1 MLDLEGDFAKSSKPK
16 SKTKRL
22 LIGIVALSVVAG
34 IGNTLAA
41 SISLNSGDPIEFG
54 QGMAAT
60 VACSGSSNLNITPV
74 TSFTNSTGAGSYKLS
89 GFNVSNI
96 PDECFGKD
104 FVIRAYDDTNSAPL
118 ALFDTSSSD
127 IAVYYNSGLFNI
139 SATAN
144 NGPTGMRVTTEGAG
158 EFSVTFTNPVAL
170 STDIASLTIESVD
183 HDFSRIFLGSV
194 GPGGGIVF
202 YYSPTAFTAQ
212 YSTCATDCHYLEF
225 APENWR
231 SPDSTMYWSADTT
244 NSVGSTT
251 NGYGAGSANTRLMR
265 DAAGAGD
272 TSNNVGLL
280 ALSYAASDNSAG
292 QWYVPT
298 NAEMNAAFNFSL
310 ENGFVGGFTN
320 SEPWYW
326 TSYEVSDTPSQV
338 VGTAYNS
345 PYINTPFPKE
355 WLGLLRPIRAF

>member
-1 MLDLEGDFAKSSKPK
+1 MILNLHETTPRRVRKKPGGF
-16 SKTKRL
+16 L
-22 LIGIVALSVVAG
+22 FLIAVTGGALF
-34 IGNTLAA
+34 IGNTLAGN
-41 SISLNSGDPIEFG
+41 ISLNSNGPIEFG

-60 VACSGSSNLNITPV
+60 VACSGTQSLKINPV

-89 GFNVSNI
+89 GLNVSNI
-96 PDECFGKD
+96 PEECFGKD
-104 FVIRAYDDTNSAPL
+104 FVIRAYDGTNSAPL
-118 ALFDTSSSD
+118 ALFNTSFSD
-127 IAVYYNSGLFNI
+127 IAVYNNSGIFNV

-144 NGPTGMRVTTEGAG
+144 NEPTGMSVTTESNS
-158 EFSVTFTNPVAL
+158 EFSITFSSPEVS
-170 STDIASLTIESVD
+170 STVIKTLTIESVD

-231 SPDSTMYWSADTT
+231 TPDSTIYWSADTAT
-244 NSVGSTT
+244 SVGSTT

-265 DAAGAGD
+265 DAVGAGD
-272 TSNNVGLL
+272 TSNNAGLL
-280 ALSYAASDNSAG
+280 ALSYAASDSSAG

-298 NAEMNAAFNFSL
+298 NVELNAAFSFSIANNL
-310 ENGFVGGFTN
+310 VGGFVPQ
-320 SEPWYW
+320 SPWYW
-326 TSYEVSDTPSQV
+326 TSNEVLNEASQV
-338 VGTAYNS
+338 VGAGFRGYNQ
-345 PYINTPFPKE
+345 PAFPKS